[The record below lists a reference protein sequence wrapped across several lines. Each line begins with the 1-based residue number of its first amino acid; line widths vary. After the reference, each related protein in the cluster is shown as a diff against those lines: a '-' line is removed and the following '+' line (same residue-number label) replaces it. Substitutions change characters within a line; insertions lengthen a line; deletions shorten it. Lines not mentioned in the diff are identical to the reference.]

1 MKRLF
6 AYSSMSHFGFIALGI
21 FVFTSQGQSGS
32 VVYMVAHG
40 LSTAALFLTAG
51 YLMSRHRG
59 SSFIGDYGGVNKVAP
74 VLAGFFMVA
83 ALSSLALPGMVS
95 FIGEFLVLL
104 GTFERYLWIGA
115 LATVGIVITAAYV
128 LRLYQRTMTGPVKP
142 DLEGMKDLDGRE
154 ITALVPIAALTI
166 VLGLFPAP
174 LLNVINPTVDRVMTS
189 IGASDLAPTLALPG
203 ASAEGTA
210 K

>member
-1 MKRLF
+1 MLF
-6 AYSSMSHFGFIALGI
+6 RSSR
-21 FVFTSQGQSGS
+21 GQSGS

-40 LSTAALFLTAG
+40 LSNAALFLTAG
-51 YLMSRHRG
+51 FLISRYRD
-59 SSFIGDYGGVNKVAP
+59 SSSIGDYAGVNKAAP

-83 ALSSLALPGMVS
+83 ALSSLALPGLVT
-95 FIGEFLVLL
+95 FVGEFLVLL

-128 LRLYQRTMTGPVKP
+128 LRLYQRTMTGPLKP
-142 DLEGMKDLDGRE
+142 ELEGMKDLDGRE

-174 LLNVINPTVDRVMTS
+174 LLNVINPTVDRVMIS
-189 IGASDLAPTLALPG
+189 VGATDPAPTLARPG